1 MYTSG
6 ASLPPS
12 KPLVAARDGGT
23 VTPDAFATSGGTT
36 PAADGTNRGLSRM
49 AHEGVDDSNPTG
61 SGNCREEDTAVRL
74 GIVASVVPF
83 SARTVTEPV
92 GGGAGGAGGA
102 GALVVLLVT
111 AIEQLACSFELGL
124 TAPTLARLPRWCWRC
139 CRCWAR
145 EEVEKRREEEAAAAP
160 PAKGAEAAPAT
171 VSLAL
176 PALPKL
182 VFPVGLVGFAAAW
195 LLVLGVCQVQLQGAA
210 PPLAALHGGGA
221 VGMGAGAALLPQ
233 AM

>member
-1 MYTSG
+1 MALLILCTADSVRCVCACVSQVVLFDSFY
-6 ASLPPS
+6 APLKES
-12 KPLVAARDGGT
+12 KRVFKAI
-23 VTPDAFATSGGTT
+23 
-36 PAADGTNRGLSRM
+36 GLFNGLQS
-49 AHEGVDDSNPTG
+49 P
-61 SGNCREEDTAVRL
+61 
-74 GIVASVVPF
+74 
-83 SARTVTEPV
+83 
-92 GGGAGGAGGA
+92 AGGAGGA

-111 AIEQLACSFELGL
+111 AIEQLACSFALGL